1 MKKSQLLLLIILL
14 SNIFF
19 CTSKTE
25 DKIKVPGIVK
35 GDIITIRAKTM
46 GTVTKVNFYEG
57 KKVNMNDNLLTID
70 SRILKNKIAA
80 IPLNLKSME
89 IRINELKNTIKY
101 AEANRAYLLKQVKRF
116 KRLVKS
122 KSISGEKYE
131 LIKLKL
137 KKVNTDIFGLRQKIA
152 SLEVEKEKLL
162 NKEENLKLLLEDY
175 TLNSPVRGVVIE
187 KFISRGENILPSKPI
202 ADIIDLNSLYI
213 EAFVEGEEIS
223 RLKIGDNA
231 NIFIDGIKEVQ
242 KGQISYFGKK
252 AEFSP
257 KYVISEKERK
267 SLLYLVKIKIKDNI
281 DIYKIGMPLT
291 LKFDTAK

>member
-14 SNIFF
+14 SSIFF

-25 DKIKVPGIVK
+25 NKIKVSGIVK
-35 GDIITIRAKTM
+35 GDIITVRAKTM

-57 KKVNMNDNLLTID
+57 KKVNRDDNLLTID

-80 IPLNLKSME
+80 IPLNLKSMV

-101 AEANRAYLLKQVKRF
+101 AEANRTYLSKQVKRF

-137 KKVNTDIFGLRQKIA
+137 KKINTDIFGLRQKIA
-152 SLEVEKEKLL
+152 SLKVEKEKLL
-162 NKEENLKLLLEDY
+162 NKEESLRLLLEDY

-187 KFISRGENILPSKPI
+187 KFVSKGENILPSKPI
-202 ADIIDLNSLYI
+202 VDIIDLNSLYI

-267 SLLYLVKIKIKDNI
+267 ALLYLVKIKIKDNI